1 MMAGSKIFAYLS
13 YMSYCCFR
21 HSSVS
26 GCIKERLASEAS
38 WFYFLFN
45 LPVFVKFILECF
57 DSILIHL
64 SQIIHDN
71 FPFLF
76 KCFSNCWL
84 LWDDF
89 HYVNHFLYAVS
100 QGCKILI
107 QFRAPTCCNRWSN
120 FQSSSESSL
129 GIHCFYYISLY
140 NWSRK
145 VAPLYRPIKCKTTT
159 TVARALTFPA
169 L

>member
-1 MMAGSKIFAYLS
+1 MVLFP
-13 YMSYCCFR
+13 
-21 HSSVS
+21 
-26 GCIKERLASEAS
+26 
-38 WFYFLFN
+38 FY

-120 FQSSSESSL
+120 FQSSSESSQ

-140 NWSRK
+140 NWFQKSRTTLPTNQMQNYNHRSSTTHISRALNVLNQIQK
-145 VAPLYRPIKCKTTT
+145 LSKRPIRPKQNIT
-159 TVARALTFPA
+159 RGQ
-169 L
+169 

>member
-1 MMAGSKIFAYLS
+1 MVLFP
-13 YMSYCCFR
+13 
-21 HSSVS
+21 
-26 GCIKERLASEAS
+26 
-38 WFYFLFN
+38 FY

-145 VAPLYRPIKCKTTT
+145 VAPLYRPIKRKTTT
-159 TVARALTFPA
+159 TVARPLTFPA